1 MSLKYSNREYVD
13 SYISLK
19 CCSHVHASATMEEVS
34 YPNKVESLLIVLI
47 YRYGGRYLYDMVCVR
62 TVLDI

>member
-47 YRYGGRYLYDMVCVR
+47 YRYWVGICMILIGLY
-62 TVLDI
+62 